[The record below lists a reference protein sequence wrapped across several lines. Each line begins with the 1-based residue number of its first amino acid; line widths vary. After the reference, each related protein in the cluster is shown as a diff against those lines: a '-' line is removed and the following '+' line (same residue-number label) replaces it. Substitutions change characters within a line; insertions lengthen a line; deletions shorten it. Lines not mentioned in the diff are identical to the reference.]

1 MKELKINPVF
11 RDLIQPLTAEEFK
24 QLEDNVLKD
33 GIRDAIV
40 VWNDTII
47 DGHNR
52 YQLAQEHGLE
62 FSVHEVNFESEDHA
76 VLWIID
82 NQMGRRNLADFVK
95 LELQQKRADVLYEQG
110 RQVMSE
116 ASQEQ
121 TNRGNQ
127 YKKVEGL
134 STMDKP
140 SKTEPA
146 HNTRDI
152 IAESLNWGTGKVA
165 RGQYVIKHAPEEVK
179 QQLRAGDLSMNEAY
193 NAVKKQEKEI
203 NKNRRAEEIKNTIY
217 TPVENVFKG
226 SCIDHIQTLLDESI
240 DIVFTDPPY
249 GVDFQLNAYN
259 NNFSRKIKNDSDCNT
274 AMQLLNN
281 MLSLIKPKIK
291 ADGQLYIFCSW
302 QMYPIFANIIT
313 EHFEIHNLIVW
324 NKMIMGMGDLSSNYG
339 GMYELII
346 FAGNKREFTTRPK
359 NIIECK
365 FNDERFHNAQKPVSL
380 IKSILEITTRSGDF
394 IYDPFLGS
402 GSTAVAAKQCKLN
415 FGGAEIDEQNYQI
428 TLKRLADVNV

>member
-1 MKELKINPVF
+1 ML
-11 RDLIQPLTAEEFK
+11 A
-24 QLEDNVLKD
+24 D

-52 YQLAQEHGLE
+52 YQLAQEHGL
-62 FSVHEVNFESEDHA
+62 NFNMYEKQYESEDHA

-82 NQMGRRNLADFVK
+82 NQMGRRNLSDFVR
-95 LELQQKRADVLYEQG
+95 LELQQKRADVLYEHG
-110 RQVMSE
+110 RQVKSE
-116 ASQEQ
+116 TSKARIKQ
-121 TNRGNQ
+121 GNQ
-127 YKKVEGL
+127 YVKVDDL
-134 STMDKP
+134 SIIDKS

-146 HNTRDI
+146 HNTQKE
-152 IAESLNWGTGKVA
+152 IAKALNWSTGKVA
-165 RGQYVIKHAPEEVK
+165 MGNYLIDHAPEEVK
-179 QQLRAGDLSMNEAY
+179 VQLRNDELSINEAY
-193 NAVKKQEKEI
+193 TSIKKQEKEI

-217 TPVENVFKG
+217 TPFENIFFG
-226 SCIDHIQTLLDESI
+226 SCIDHIQTLSDESI

-281 MLSLIKPKIK
+281 MLCLIKPKIK

-324 NKMIMGMGDLSSNYG
+324 NKMVMGMGDLSSNYG

-365 FNDERFHNAQKPVSL
+365 FNEERFHNAQM
-380 IKSILEITTRSGDF
+380 T
-394 IYDPFLGS
+394 
-402 GSTAVAAKQCKLN
+402 
-415 FGGAEIDEQNYQI
+415 
-428 TLKRLADVNV
+428 